1 MYLKIILGFNF
12 VDELDLK
19 SKKHQKAQQ
28 QPPLQLTITNKD
40 EDNSSKLSILRKP
53 VLQLPTFSLFGLPSQ
68 EQRDGNPFSLQLN
81 PSNLSTSSIFT
92 KSLVCHVC
100 NSITTRKQ
108 PRKYGAI
115 CCVLC
120 KKFMSKMIERV
131 NKKHPAQQWL
141 CDKSDGK
148 LVFTFLSFF

>member
-1 MYLKIILGFNF
+1 MFVFSKIILGFNF

-19 SKKHQKAQQ
+19 SKKHQKVQQQQ
-28 QPPLQLTITNKD
+28 QPPLQLSISNKD

-53 VLQLPTFSLFGLPSQ
+53 VLQLPTFSLFGSPSQ

-148 LVFTFLSFF
+148 LFF